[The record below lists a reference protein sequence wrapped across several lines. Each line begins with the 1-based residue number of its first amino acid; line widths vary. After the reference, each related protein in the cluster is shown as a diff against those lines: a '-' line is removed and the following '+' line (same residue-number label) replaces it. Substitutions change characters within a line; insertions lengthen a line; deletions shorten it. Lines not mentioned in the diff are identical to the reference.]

1 MADSRAFYEL
11 MYVINPVLSAEQTK
25 EIVERV
31 GEYLKSNGAEV
42 TETVE
47 MGSQRLA
54 YPIEKKRN
62 GFFVNVFFHA
72 TGPFI
77 ARLDRALRINEDIL
91 RHLILRYDA
100 KMLRHGERMRKEGPM
115 APIGPSIAI
124 QNS

>member
-1 MADSRAFYEL
+1 MADTKAFYEL

-31 GEYLKSNGAEV
+31 GEYLTSNGAEV

-47 MGSQRLA
+47 TGSQRLA

-62 GFFVNVFFHA
+62 GFFVSVFFNA

-100 KMLRHGERMRKEGPM
+100 KMLRHYERMRREGPM

-124 QNS
+124 QNT

>member
-1 MADSRAFYEL
+1 MPDSRAFYEL

-91 RHLILRYDA
+91 RHMILRYDA
-100 KMLRHGERMRKEGPM
+100 KMLRHAERMRKEGPM
-115 APIGPSIAI
+115 APIGPTIAI

>member
-1 MADSRAFYEL
+1 MAESKAFYEL
-11 MYVINPVLSAEQTK
+11 MYIINPVLSAEQTK

-31 GEYLKSNGAEV
+31 GEYLKSNGVEV

-47 MGSQRLA
+47 MGSNRLA

-100 KMLRHGERMRKEGPM
+100 KMLRHLDKTRREGPT

-124 QNS
+124 QNA